1 MKSEFLFREEH
12 LEAFQTMAQCGV
24 WRDRK
29 VSPWTQS
36 VGIAD
41 VGNEARSQPLSRSFL
56 KQLCATEAVSD
67 RDVLWSILAWGG
79 MRIDAGRRLA
89 RHESRWIEIIGK
101 IRRGGFDRLQSYRIC
116 FDAVQEI
123 ISGGIGPAYFT
134 KLIFFANPKHDGYI
148 MDQWTSRSI
157 NFLVDGP
164 PIIKMRTQNH
174 VDPRND
180 DVAYEQ
186 FCRAVEAL
194 SNILTHK
201 TFEETELCLFS
212 KGGRSPHPWRRY
224 LLKNGG

>member
-1 MKSEFLFREEH
+1 MEFLFREDR
-12 LEAFQTMAQCGV
+12 LEEFQTMAQLGV
-24 WRDRK
+24 WTDRK
-29 VSPWTQS
+29 ASRWTKS
-36 VGIAD
+36 VRIAELGE
-41 VGNEARSQPLSRSFL
+41 VATSQPLSRPFL
-56 KQLCATEAVSD
+56 KHLGANGAVSD
-67 RDVLWSILAWGG
+67 RDLLWSILAWGG

-89 RHESRWIEIIGK
+89 IHESRWIEIIGK
-101 IRRGGFDRLQSYRIC
+101 LRRGGFDRLQSYRIC

-123 ISGGIGPAYFT
+123 ILGGIGLAYFT
-134 KLIFFANPKHDGYI
+134 KLIFFANPRHDGYI

-157 NFLVDGP
+157 NFLIDGP

-180 DVAYEQ
+180 DVAYDQ

-194 SNILTHK
+194 SNLLTDK
-201 TFEETELCLFS
+201 TSEETELCLFS